1 MLGQI
6 NRAALAMYYRALGKQ
21 GRAAEE
27 KAKEA
32 ARNRL
37 ADRASEQARE
47 AVKAFNIERA
57 AVADTARRTI
67 SLIVRANERLS

>member
-1 MLGQI
+1 MSVKK
-6 NRAALAMYYRALGKQ
+6 AAIAMYYRLIGKQ

-47 AVKAFNIERA
+47 AVRAFERERD
-57 AVADTARRTI
+57 AVAATARRTI
-67 SLIVRANERLS
+67 SLIARANERLS

>member
-1 MLGQI
+1 M
-6 NRAALAMYYRALGKQ
+6 RSVKKAALAMYYRMLGKQ
-21 GRAAEE
+21 GHAAEE

-47 AVKAFNIERA
+47 AVRAFERERD
-57 AVADTARRTI
+57 AVAATARRTI
-67 SLIVRANERLS
+67 SLIARANERLS